1 MNRLRRLDDRTQHEY
16 RGGRAGIGLSQMGTL
31 PETCRGLVDAEMP
44 GDGMDVQ
51 EPKDQQHDGNQ
62 AHDG

>member
-1 MNRLRRLDDRTQHEY
+1 MAERTPTTADGMAPERVSHPNPQ
-16 RGGRAGIGLSQMGTL
+16 RACLGLT
-31 PETCRGLVDAEMP
+31 DAEMP

-62 AHDG
+62 AHEG